1 MVTDTFDAQVGAR
14 FSPPRAAV
22 PPSRSLAVALFDLPL
37 DQLERYTP
45 AVPEPEDLDAFW
57 ADTLAAARVHAP
69 VVAVERVV
77 ERACALLDTWDLT
90 FSGFDGQPVRG
101 WYSRPRGTAGGD
113 LPGRRQT
120 SATAGG
126 AGSRTSGCCG
136 PPAGYAHVLVDS
148 RGQGSQYGNGGDTPD
163 PVPEPAVGPG
173 LRDAGNRRPGRRTT
187 TAG

>member
-1 MVTDTFDAQVGAR
+1 M
-14 FSPPRAAV
+14 
-22 PPSRSLAVALFDLPL
+22 ALFDLPL

-69 VVAVERVV
+69 VVAVERVSTGL
-77 ERACALLDTWDLT
+77 ALLDTWDLT

-113 LPGRRQT
+113 LPVVVELVGYGRGRGLPHERLLW
-120 SATAGG
+120 SA
-126 AGSRTSGCCG
+126 
-136 PPAGYAHVLVDS
+136 AGYAHVLVDS

-163 PVPEPAVGPG
+163 PVPSPPSA
-173 LRDAGNRRPGRRTT
+173 RASRRGESATRRRTT
-187 TAG
+187 TGG